1 MLNNLTVKA
10 KLSVGNAILLLC
22 LLGFSGYFYL
32 GLTSTI
38 NNTQALKNYIF
49 DQAKNG
55 SSLLMVKNIT
65 IRDQLQKDYQLRA
78 DQGIK
83 SKFKQLDAEFEKL
96 LAAAK
101 KEADQQQAGL
111 LGELSAANSKL
122 TQIIETQ
129 MFPLVDDKLSSAN
142 IVNNQVGPLLE
153 KMSVDLTE
161 FAIKDSDSELVSISS
176 RLTQKLL
183 ASRAYFN
190 LYMST
195 GSATLLER
203 SELEVA
209 GIYYQLTEM
218 KKIASR
224 QKSIPLKQL
233 RELTEQL
240 EQEYIK
246 IAAMNKR
253 IDGANKVVSEQT
265 QGINEKM
272 LNQILSQ
279 WKSLDKD
286 AAHTLETVSNLRQNG
301 LLVILAI
308 IIISLSIIWLI
319 GDNITKGLKQLLLRL
334 ADISDGDGDLTK
346 RVELKSRDEIG
357 QLANSFNVFIDQIQN
372 LVANSQRSSLEVESY
387 ANSNVSMAAESKAA
401 LEQQLGETNS
411 ISVSIEQLSASA
423 KDISV
428 DTAASS
434 DIVNTANDSV
444 NSGIKSSHSSVDSV
458 EQLHIDI
465 NMTHEVIGS
474 LSKEATAIGSV
485 IGVIKAMTAQTNL
498 LALNAAIEAARAGEA
513 GRGFAVVA
521 DEVRSLANRTQGSAL
536 EIESIIT
543 SLQAQSDR
551 AVSTIESSL
560 KSAQINKDHVI
571 DTQNSFTEIEQSLL
585 RLKETMSSVASA
597 CDEQSQVTNQVSEK
611 VTTVYALSQR
621 SAEISD
627 QSAKTSEQSASSIV
641 QLNGILNQFRV

>member
-1 MLNNLTVKA
+1 MLNNLSVKA
-10 KLSVGNAILLLC
+10 KLSVGNAILLVC

-65 IRDQLQKDYQLRA
+65 VRDQLQKDYQLRA
-78 DQGIK
+78 NQQIK
-83 SKFKQLDAEFEKL
+83 TKFTQLGVEFEQL
-96 LAAAK
+96 LSAAK
-101 KEADQQQAGL
+101 TEADQQQASL
-111 LGELSAANSKL
+111 LTELSTANSQL
-122 TQIIETQ
+122 TQLIETQ
-129 MFPLVDDKLSSAN
+129 MFPLVDDKLTAAS

-190 LYMST
+190 LYLST

-209 GIYYQLTEM
+209 GIYYQLIEM

-253 IDGANKVVSEQT
+253 IDSTNTVISEQT

-286 AAHTLETVSNLRQNG
+286 AGHTLETVSNLRQNG

-308 IIISLSIIWLI
+308 IVASLSIIWFI
-319 GDNITKGLKQLLLRL
+319 GDNITKGLRQLLDRL
-334 ADISDGDGDLTK
+334 VDISDGDGDLTK
-346 RVELKSRDEIG
+346 RVELNSRDEIG
-357 QLANSFNVFIDQIQN
+357 QLANSFNTFIEQIQN
-372 LVANSQRSSLEVESY
+372 LVANSQRSSSEVEGY
-387 ANSNVSMAAESKAA
+387 ANSNVTMAVESKAA

-411 ISVSIEQLSASA
+411 ISVSIEELSASA

-428 DTAASS
+428 DTAASN

-444 NSGIKSSHSSVDSV
+444 NSGIKSSHSSVESV

-465 NMTHEVIGS
+465 NMTHEVIGN
-474 LSKEATAIGSV
+474 LAKEATAIGGV
-485 IGVIKAMTAQTNL
+485 IGVIKSMTQQTNL

-521 DEVRSLANRTQGSAL
+521 DEVRSLANRTQGSAQ
-536 EIESIIT
+536 EIETIIT
-543 SLQAQSDR
+543 NLQAESDR

-585 RLKETMSSVASA
+585 QLKETMSSVASA
-597 CDEQSQVTNQVSEK
+597 CNEQSQVTNQVSEK

-641 QLNGILNQFRV
+641 RLNGILNQFKV

>member
-10 KLSVGNAILLLC
+10 KLGLGNAILLLC

-38 NNTQALKNYIF
+38 NNTQALKDYIF

-55 SSLLMVKNIT
+55 SSLLMVKNIS
-65 IRDQLQKDYQLRA
+65 IRDQLQKDYQLRV
-78 DQGIK
+78 DQQIK
-83 SKFKQLDAEFEKL
+83 SKFSQLGEEFEQL

-101 KEADQQQAGL
+101 TEADQEQASL
-111 LGELSAANSKL
+111 LAELSAANSQL
-122 TQIIETQ
+122 TQLIETE
-129 MFPLVDDKLSSAN
+129 MFPLVDDKLTSAN
-142 IVNNQVGPLLE
+142 VVNNQVGPLLE

-190 LYMST
+190 LYLST

-224 QKSIPLKQL
+224 QKSIPLQQL
-233 RELTEQL
+233 RTLTEQL

-253 IDGANKVVSEQT
+253 IDSRNKVISEQT
-265 QGINEKM
+265 QEISEKM

-279 WKSLDKD
+279 WKSLDID
-286 AAHTLETVSNLRQNG
+286 AGHTLETVSNLRQNG

-308 IIISLSIIWLI
+308 IIASLSIIWFI
-319 GDNITKGLKQLLLRL
+319 GDNITKGLQQLLARL

-346 RVELKSRDEIG
+346 RVELNSRDEIG
-357 QLANSFNVFIDQIQN
+357 QLANSFNNFIEQIQN
-372 LVANSQRSSLEVESY
+372 LVANSQRSSSEVESF
-387 ANSNVSMAAESKAA
+387 ANSNVTMAAESKAA

-411 ISVSIEQLSASA
+411 ISVSIEELSASA

-458 EQLHIDI
+458 EQLHTDI
-465 NMTHEVIGS
+465 NMTHEVIVT
-474 LSKEATAIGSV
+474 LAKEATAIGSV

-536 EIESIIT
+536 EIETIIT
-543 SLQAQSDR
+543 SLQAESDR

-571 DTQNSFTEIEQSLL
+571 NTQNSFTEIEQSLL
-585 RLKETMSSVASA
+585 QLKETMSSVASA
-597 CDEQSQVTNQVSEK
+597 CSEQSQVTNQVSEK
-611 VTTVYALSQR
+611 VATVYALSQR

-641 QLNGILNQFRV
+641 QLNGILNQFKV

>member
-1 MLNNLTVKA
+1 M
-10 KLSVGNAILLLC
+10 
-22 LLGFSGYFYL
+22 
-32 GLTSTI
+32 
-38 NNTQALKNYIF
+38 
-49 DQAKNG
+49 
-55 SSLLMVKNIT
+55 
-65 IRDQLQKDYQLRA
+65 
-78 DQGIK
+78 
-83 SKFKQLDAEFEKL
+83 
-96 LAAAK
+96 
-101 KEADQQQAGL
+101 
-111 LGELSAANSKL
+111 
-122 TQIIETQ
+122 
-129 MFPLVDDKLSSAN
+129 
-142 IVNNQVGPLLE
+142 
-153 KMSVDLTE
+153 
-161 FAIKDSDSELVSISS
+161 
-176 RLTQKLL
+176 
-183 ASRAYFN
+183 
-190 LYMST
+190 
-195 GSATLLER
+195 LER

-224 QKSIPLKQL
+224 QKTIPLEQL
-233 RELTEQL
+233 RTLTEQL

-253 IDGANKVVSEQT
+253 IESSNQVISEQT
-265 QGINEKM
+265 QDISEKM

-286 AAHTLETVSNLRQNG
+286 AGHTLHTVSNLRQNG

-308 IIISLSIIWLI
+308 IIASLSIIWFI
-319 GDNITKGLKQLLLRL
+319 GDNITKGLKQLLNRL

-346 RVELKSRDEIG
+346 RVELNSRDEIG
-357 QLANSFNVFIDQIQN
+357 QLADSFNNFIEQIQN
-372 LVANSQRSSLEVESY
+372 LVANSQRSSSEVEEF
-387 ANSNVSMAAESKAA
+387 ANSNVAMAAESKEA

-428 DTAASS
+428 DTEASS
-434 DIVNTANDSV
+434 DIVNSANDSV
-444 NSGIKSSHSSVDSV
+444 NSGIQSSHSSVSSV

-465 NMTHEVIGS
+465 NMTHEVIVT
-474 LSKEATAIGSV
+474 LAKEATAIGSV

-536 EIESIIT
+536 EIETIIT
-543 SLQAQSDR
+543 SLQAESDR
-551 AVSTIESSL
+551 AVSTIENSL

-571 DTQNSFTEIEQSLL
+571 NTQNSFTEIEQSLL
-585 RLKETMSSVASA
+585 QLKETMSSVASA
-597 CDEQSQVTNQVSEK
+597 CNEQSQVTNQVSEK

-641 QLNGILNQFRV
+641 QLNAILNQFKV